1 MPHTIRYCRA
11 LDLIDDAEK
20 IQTYIAH
27 HERIWPEIAANIR
40 ASGIVD
46 MQIWRL
52 ETRLFMIM
60 EVSPDFSPERA
71 AAIAAAEPKVAEWET
86 LMWQFQTGTPWTP
99 AGEKWLSMDK
109 IFDLSS
115 QP

>member
-1 MPHTIRYCRA
+1 MPSSIRYCKA
-11 LDLIDDAEK
+11 LDLVDAPAK
-20 IQTYIAH
+20 IKAYIAH

-40 ASGIVD
+40 ASGVLD

-60 EVSPDFSPERA
+60 DVAPDFDAERA
-71 AAIAAAEPKVAEWET
+71 AALAAAEPKVQEWED
-86 LMWQFQTGTPWTP
+86 LMWQFQVGTPWTP
-99 AGEKWLSMDK
+99 KGEKWLSMDK
-109 IFDLSS
+109 IFDLSA

>member
-1 MPHTIRYCRA
+1 MPQTIRYCQA
-11 LDLIDDAEK
+11 LDLIDDTAK
-20 IQTYIAH
+20 IQSYIAH
-27 HERIWPEIAANIR
+27 HQRIWPEIAANIR

-60 EVSPDFSPERA
+60 EVSPDYSPEQA
-71 AAIAAAEPKVAEWET
+71 AVLAAAEPKVQEWED
-86 LMWQFQTGTPWTP
+86 LMWQFQVGTPWTP
-99 AGEKWLSMDK
+99 KGEKWLPMEK
-109 IFDLSS
+109 IFDLSA

>member
-1 MPHTIRYCRA
+1 MTQTIRHCRA
-11 LDLIDDAEK
+11 LDLVDDPAK

-40 ASGIVD
+40 ACGIVD

-52 ETRLFMIM
+52 GTRLFMIM
-60 EVSPDFSPERA
+60 EVTPDFTPERA
-71 AAIAAAEPKVAEWET
+71 AAIAAAEPKVQDWED
-86 LMWQFQTGTPWTP
+86 LMWDFQVGTPWTP
-99 AGEKWLSMDK
+99 QGEKWVSMDQ
-109 IFDLSS
+109 IFALSD